1 VIPARRRYNQPQASR
16 ASADRGQFAR
26 GRRDQIMSNTIL
38 VVDDNFDATEI
49 AKAIL
54 TARGYEVRVVH
65 SGSDALLEIGTRR
78 PALVVLD
85 VMMPDM
91 SGMEVLDRIKQR
103 SETEDVPVIMC
114 TAKSH
119 DRDVLDGY
127 RSGADYYIS
136 KPFTAQQLLYGV
148 ELLLGPAPHTA
159 PKEPLR

>member
-1 VIPARRRYNQPQASR
+1 
-16 ASADRGQFAR
+16 
-26 GRRDQIMSNTIL
+26 MSKTIL

-54 TARGYEVRVVH
+54 TARGYEVRVAH
-65 SGSDALLEIGTRR
+65 NGRDALLEIGTRR

-103 SETEDVPVIMC
+103 SETADVPVIMC

-119 DRDVLDGY
+119 DSDVLDGY

-148 ELLLGPAPHTA
+148 ELLLGPAPHA
-159 PKEPLR
+159 VSKEPLR